1 MVVAEALKMM
11 EESLKLQKRPGE
23 WRDSSRETFGV
34 SWTVTMVRM
43 IEEKEKD
50 EIKRLIL
57 FMDQC
62 SDTMLDFKD

>member
-11 EESLKLQKRPGE
+11 EDSLKMQKWPGE
-23 WRDSSRETFGV
+23 WIDSSRETSGV
-34 SWTVTMVRM
+34 SWTVTKGRM

-62 SDTMLDFKD
+62 SDTMLVFKD